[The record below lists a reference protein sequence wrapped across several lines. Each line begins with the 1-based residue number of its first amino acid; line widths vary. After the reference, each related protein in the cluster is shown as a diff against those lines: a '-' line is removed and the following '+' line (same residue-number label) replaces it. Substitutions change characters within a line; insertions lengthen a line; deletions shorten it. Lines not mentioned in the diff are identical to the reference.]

1 MNIHRGQD
9 AYDLRNHDASM
20 HRKGFRGIKGILNMG
35 NLSTPVFLLLILILC
50 LSTHEEICR
59 YEAQV
64 SKCMLAK

>member
-1 MNIHRGQD
+1 
-9 AYDLRNHDASM
+9 M

-35 NLSTPVFLLLILILC
+35 NFSTPVFLLLILILC